1 MTFTREDF
9 QREYNLSDED
19 VRETA
24 KACGLSLKK
33 RNYSDEEKERF
44 AQARKLFD
52 EGTANS
58 YDDIANYFKN
68 NGIQPDSDDD
78 GLDGN
83 ASDELGSDEDSS
95 NGNGLIINE
104 KLAEDLR
111 LLEAQAMETGFQ
123 MGLQQAEIMGKV
135 IPQVTILR
143 LKEMIVTGELKQNFQ
158 QIWSEATKTLGN
170 AQSLTE
176 QVEGRWKEY
185 QLLRYQPP
193 TSLPSS
199 STESSNSDY

>member
-19 VRETA
+19 VRETL

-33 RNYSDEEKERF
+33 RNYSDEEFERF
-44 AQARKLFD
+44 AEARKLFE
-52 EGTANS
+52 EGVANS
-58 YDDIANYFKN
+58 YDDIANYFKS
-68 NGIQPDSDDD
+68 NGVQPDSDDHD
-78 GLDGN
+78 LDISN
-83 ASDELGSDEDSS
+83 DNSSD
-95 NGNGLIINE
+95 GNGLVMSE

-111 LLEAQAMETGFQ
+111 LLEAQAMEAGFQ

-143 LKEMIVTGELKQNFQ
+143 LKEMIITGELKQNFQ
-158 QIWSEATKTLGN
+158 QIWNEATKSLGN
-170 AQSLTE
+170 APSLTE
-176 QVEGRWKEY
+176 QVEGRWKEH
-185 QLLRYQPP
+185 QLNRYQPP

-199 STESSNSDY
+199 STESSSNDY

>member
-33 RNYSDEEKERF
+33 RNYSDEEFERF
-44 AQARKLFD
+44 AEARKLFD

-58 YDDIANYFKN
+58 YDDIANYFKSN
-68 NGIQPDSDDD
+68 EMQPDSDDD
-78 GLDGN
+78 DLDISN
-83 ASDELGSDEDSS
+83 DNSSD
-95 NGNGLIINE
+95 GNGLIINE

-176 QVEGRWKEY
+176 QVEGRWKEF
-185 QLLRYQPP
+185 QLQKYQPP